1 MLKSGTWPTV
11 YIMLFLTKESWK
23 WWKVPFINPFA
34 VIMIP
39 AKNAIFLTVLA
50 PVIETV
56 FPSSASLIF
65 GRGIPGFYHV
75 KPMSVSRTST
85 KNIASLQFASN
96 AYKFIII
103 GPSFA
108 RSSMYVNE
116 LAFLLFNNIGFI
128 LSVWQRNFIKKV
140 MKITIYIQLY
150 LFTYLPSWNN
160 VWSRSCKMHPCR
172 FRLCWS
178 LLFCQF
184 YDV

>member
-1 MLKSGTWPTV
+1 
-11 YIMLFLTKESWK
+11 
-23 WWKVPFINPFA
+23 
-34 VIMIP
+34 MIP
-39 AKNAIFLTVLA
+39 AKNAVFLTVLV

-56 FPSSASLIF
+56 FPSSASLVF
-65 GRGIPGFYHV
+65 GRGIPGFYLV
-75 KPMSVSRTST
+75 KPMAVSRTST

-108 RSSMYVNE
+108 RSSMHINE

-150 LFTYLPSWNN
+150 LFTYLPS
-160 VWSRSCKMHPCR
+160 
-172 FRLCWS
+172 
-178 LLFCQF
+178 
-184 YDV
+184 